1 MVTGPAATGPV
12 VTGPVVTDP
21 AVTGSAA
28 ADPAATVDAILL
40 AGGRASRVDGAAKP
54 LFEVNGRTLLRAGV
68 DAVRSGGAARIV
80 VVGPRLDDALAVT
93 WAREDP
99 PFGGPVAA
107 LIAALPHVEADE
119 VLVLACDLPT
129 AGPAVAALPDPL
141 PTGVDGA
148 CLDDGRRQWLIGRY
162 RTAALRAA
170 ASGLPDRGRDAA
182 MRALLGGLTI
192 EAVVVDPSLTRDVDT
207 WDDLRAARGGAMTE
221 SRTLPPEALNE
232 WSAALAERF
241 GLTEGD
247 IPIPLILDLARDVAN
262 GVARPAAPLSAFVAG
277 LVAGRAGGS
286 PADTA
291 AAVAAVVEMARGW
304 ESR

>member
-1 MVTGPAATGPV
+1 MVTGPAATGP
-12 VTGPVVTDP
+12 
-21 AVTGSAA
+21 AA

-182 MRALLGGLTI
+182 MRALLGGLHI

-241 GLTEGD
+241 DLTEGD
-247 IPIPLILDLARDVAN
+247 IPISLILDLARDVAN

-291 AAVAAVVEMARGW
+291 SAVAAVVEMARGW
-304 ESR
+304 ENRSA

>member
-1 MVTGPAATGPV
+1 VTDPAVTDPAVNGPAATGPTV
-12 VTGPVVTDP
+12 
-21 AVTGSAA
+21 
-28 ADPAATVDAILL
+28 TVDAILL

-80 VVGPRLDDALAVT
+80 VVGPRLDDTLAVT
-93 WAREDP
+93 WVREDP

-107 LIAALPHVEADE
+107 LIAALPHVDADE

-129 AGPAVAALPDPL
+129 AGPAVAALSDPL

-162 RTAALRAA
+162 RTAVLRAA

-182 MRALLGGLTI
+182 VRALLGALRI
-192 EAVVVDPSLTRDVDT
+192 EAVAVDPSLTRDVDT

-221 SRTLPPEALNE
+221 SRTLPPEALND

-247 IPIPLILDLARDVAN
+247 IPISLILDLAREVAN

-286 PADTA
+286 PADTE

-304 ESR
+304 ENR

>member
-1 MVTGPAATGPV
+1 MTGDPV
-12 VTGPVVTDP
+12 VTEDAPVTEDA
-21 AVTGSAA
+21 AV
-28 ADPAATVDAILL
+28 TVDAILL

-54 LFEVNGRTLLRAGV
+54 LFEVNGRTLLRAGYE
-68 DAVRSGGAARIV
+68 AVRAGGARKIV
-80 VVGPRLDDALAVT
+80 VVGPRLDDDLAVT
-93 WAREDP
+93 WTREDP

-107 LIAALPHVEADE
+107 LIAALTDVDAAE
-119 VLVLACDLPT
+119 VFVLACDLPT

-141 PTGVDGA
+141 PPAVDGA

-170 ASGLPDRGRDAA
+170 ASGLRDRGRDAA
-182 MRALLGGLTI
+182 MRAVLGGLRI
-192 EAVVVDPSLTRDVDT
+192 EPVAVDPALTRDVDT

-221 SRTLPPEALNE
+221 SRTLPPEALND

-241 GLTEGD
+241 GLSEGD
-247 IPIPLILDLARDVAN
+247 IPISLILDLARDVAN

-286 PADTA
+286 PADTE

-304 ESR
+304 ENR